1 MNIKPQNALSIE
13 EPMSNCRLQVTVI
26 VATKN
31 EEENIDNC
39 LLSLERAERVLV
51 IDSHSTDRTAALASQ
66 RGAEV
71 INYAYKGGYPKKRQW
86 ALDHLDISTPWIM
99 LIDADEQVTSALWN
113 EIEGA
118 LDSPGGHAAYLARKE
133 FHFLGKKF
141 RFGGFSHSA
150 VVLFRAGRARFEQTA
165 GNSPNG
171 QDMEVHERLIVDGKV
186 GRLSNSLVHH
196 DYKGLFSYIDRHNK
210 YSTWEAG
217 IRAHYFKTGSWGQ
230 QTIRPSLL
238 GDAQSFRRF
247 VKPFILKLPCE
258 PWLWFLYH
266 YFVRGGILE
275 GRRGYIAASLR
286 RAYIEQVQAKLFEM
300 RVREIS
306 SSAETE
312 ERSQANT
319 QNLSNG

>member
-1 MNIKPQNALSIE
+1 
-13 EPMSNCRLQVTVI
+13 MSNCRLPVTVI

-31 EEENIDNC
+31 EEENIANC
-39 LLSLERAERVLV
+39 LLSLERVERVLV
-51 IDSHSTDRTAALASQ
+51 IDSHSTDRTAAIASQ
-66 RGAEV
+66 HGAEV
-71 INYAYKGGYPKKRQW
+71 IHYSYTGGYPKKRQW

-99 LIDADEQVTSALWN
+99 LIDADEQVTSDLWN
-113 EIEGA
+113 EIQDV
-118 LDSPGGHAAYLARKE
+118 LDSLGGRAAYLVRKE
-133 FHFLGKKF
+133 FHFLGKRF

-150 VVLFRAGRARFEQTA
+150 VVLFRAGRARFEQAA
-165 GNSPNG
+165 GNCLNG

-230 QTIRPSLL
+230 HTIRPSLF

-247 VKPFILKLPCE
+247 LKPFILKLPGE
-258 PWLWFLYH
+258 PWLWFFYH
-266 YFVRGGILE
+266 YIVCGAFLE

-286 RAYIEQVQAKLFEM
+286 RAYIEQVHAKLFELQ
-300 RVREIS
+300 IQG
-306 SSAETE
+306 
-312 ERSQANT
+312 RSGVSR
-319 QNLSNG
+319 LSNLKDPTPTDMENIGKG